1 MRAADGLGKTFR
13 LSKNLDGVSKNLD
26 VQLQGSVDRPK
37 GTQVL
42 LLFVATLTGQKV
54 HRFFAHVLQLK
65 LGWKPCLSK
74 RVERGKLV
82 VC

>member
-13 LSKNLDGVSKNLD
+13 LSKNLD
-26 VQLQGSVDRPK
+26 VQLGLRLFC
-37 GTQVL
+37 L
-42 LLFVATLTGQKV
+42 LSSCSDQLTGQKV

-74 RVERGKLV
+74 MVERGKLF